1 MGFTAIVARG
11 LRWSNLLEPLGYN
24 PKKWN
29 NIHAV
34 SLSYFVSLAIPRSG
48 ELVRCT
54 AINQVEDIPVD
65 KLFGTVL
72 LERVIDTLILLLF
85 VGFAFLLNFEV
96 FTTAIESAKAEAAL
110 TAVEEPTFLAK
121 NWIWIL
127 LLVLGIVLFVL
138 RKKILSSEVKTK
150 IKNFLDG
157 MKEGLLSIKKLD
169 KKGEFIGY
177 SILIWGMYYLSM
189 VVMLKAMNMSPFSW
203 NEALFLVVA
212 GGLGVVIPTNNGIGT
227 YHLLVKW
234 GVFSLASAYAFWP
247 DLSKEDILE
256 TGLSLAW
263 LQWGTQTLMM
273 VIAGLVATVSF
284 ALQRKNLNVNN
295 KK

>member
-1 MGFTAIVARG
+1 MGYMAIIARG
-11 LRWSNLLEPLGYN
+11 LRWSNLLEPMGYN

-65 KLFGTVL
+65 KLFGTVI
-72 LERVIDTLILLLF
+72 LERVIDTTILLMFIGL
-85 VGFAFLLNFEV
+85 AFLLNFEV
-96 FTTAIESAKAEAAL
+96 FATAIDYAREEAAQ
-110 TAVEEPTFLAK
+110 TKGVEPSFLAK
-121 NWIWIL
+121 NWLWMVL
-127 LLVLGIVLFVL
+127 LIGVMVAFIF
-138 RKKILSSEVKTK
+138 RKKLFGKDL
-150 IKNFLDG
+150 KNKVTDFLGG
-157 MKEGLLSIKKLD
+157 MKEGLFSIKTLD
-169 KKGEFIGY
+169 KKWEFVLY
-177 SILIWGMYYLSM
+177 SITIWGMYYLSM
-189 VVMLKAMNMSPFSW
+189 VVMLKAMNMSHFSW

-247 DLSKEDILE
+247 DLSKDQILE

-273 VIAGLVATVSF
+273 VVAGLVATISF
-284 ALQRKNLNVNN
+284 ALQRKKLNVNTQ
-295 KK
+295 K